1 MCRQFPDLGLDLIMQ
16 VPVMDTGSY
25 VTGYI
30 DIMASEE
37 EEELQEQ
44 VVALVAMGFKIRSLA
59 IQLAVNSV
67 WRETIDVRN
76 EIQ

>member
-16 VPVMDTGSY
+16 VPVLDTGSY